1 MVRYQ
6 GKFLLLIL
14 LLTSCVA
21 TPAGAVPVKH
31 HKKHRL
37 SLRARKV
44 AKAFVSS
51 SDLRP
56 MTLQLMQSRT
66 PAAYAG
72 VEKYARA
79 HAKDDTAPLAWLAIG
94 YAHLLDRQYPESLIA
109 FKKARTKA
117 AILSDYVEYFTGDVQ
132 FASGDP
138 AAAQA
143 TLKGFETRN
152 PESILLRDAAVVQ
165 ANSMLAQNNAAGAI
179 AMLEGKR
186 TPYRPDL
193 ELALGRAEAKVGKT
207 SEAVAIFRRIYFS
220 TPTAPE
226 AAAADS
232 ELEKIQSQTSLAPPS
247 FAERRLR
254 AATLLEQHQA
264 AQAAVE
270 YRQLLPDT
278 PPEGRAEITL
288 DLANALSLSGRQKDE
303 LDLLRRMPDPGG
315 ELGARRSYYLLELSR
330 SDPKQVADI
339 VDQLRANAPTSPWFA
354 EALLAAANVNL
365 LRNDLPAATRFYA
378 ELVDRFP
385 DGRHA
390 PYSNWRA
397 AWLAHLTGDEA
408 TSKTAIE
415 RQIESYPDSSEI
427 LAALYWGG
435 RQAEDDHDL
444 PKARAYYT
452 TVAGRFGNDYYSALA
467 RARLHD
473 LPAGGA
479 VEDDPLLDKIGDP
492 PSPRRFAT
500 ERPEDN
506 LQLQK
511 SLLLENSGL
520 TEYAAR
526 ELRSAGDK
534 GSSDWRTAELVR
546 LYTESGRY
554 ALALETLKRAAPGYY
569 SFSLAELPRGFWE
582 TLFPKPY
589 WDQLK
594 RSAAENKLDP
604 FLVASLIRQES
615 EFNPDAISY
624 AQAIGLMQ
632 IVPSTGRKLAKEAK
646 IRHFNESMLLDPN
659 TNLELGARYLRHL
672 LDKYDGQ
679 LEYALAA
686 YNAGPEHVDGWK
698 NGHYHD
704 IHEFVESIPFTQT
717 REYVEAI
724 LRNQAMYEQLYRTP

>member
-1 MVRYQ
+1 M
-6 GKFLLLIL
+6 
-14 LLTSCVA
+14 A
-21 TPAGAVPVKH
+21 
-31 HKKHRL
+31 
-37 SLRARKV
+37 
-44 AKAFVSS
+44 
-51 SDLRP
+51 
-56 MTLQLMQSRT
+56 LQLMQSRT

-79 HAKDDTAPLAWLAIG
+79 HAKDDTAPLAWLALG
-94 YAHLLDRQYPESLIA
+94 YAHLLDKQYPESLIA
-109 FKKARTKA
+109 LKKARSKA
-117 AILSDYVEYFTGDVQ
+117 GILSGYVEYFTGDVQ

-138 AAAQA
+138 AAAQT
-143 TLKGFETRN
+143 TLKGFEARN

-165 ANSMLAQNNAAGAI
+165 GNSMLAQNDAAGAI

-193 ELALGRAEAKVGKT
+193 ELALGRAEAKAGT
-207 SEAVAIFRRIYFS
+207 AAEAITIFRKIYFS

-226 AAAADS
+226 AAAADA
-232 ELEKIQSQTSLAPPS
+232 ELEKIQQQGTIPPPT
-247 FAERRLR
+247 FAERKLR
-254 AATLLEQHQA
+254 ADTLLAKHQS

-270 YRQLLPDT
+270 YRQLLPDAAN
-278 PPEGRAEITL
+278 EDRAEITL
-288 DLANALSLSGRQKDE
+288 DLANALSLSGRQKDA
-303 LDLLRRMPDPGG
+303 LDMLRGMPDPGG
-315 ELGARRSYYLLELSR
+315 ELGARRQYYLLELSR
-330 SDPKQVADI
+330 PDPKQVADI
-339 VDQLRANAPTSPWFA
+339 VDQLRANSPDSPWFE
-354 EALLAAANVNL
+354 EALLSAANVYL
-365 LRNDLPAATRFYA
+365 LRNDLPTAVKFYD
-378 ELVDRFP
+378 ELADRFP
-385 DGRHA
+385 HGKHA

-397 AWLAHLTGDEA
+397 AWLAHVAGDEA
-408 TSKTAIE
+408 TSKNAIE
-415 RQIESYPDSSEI
+415 RQIQVYPDSSEI

-435 RQAEDDHDL
+435 RQAEDDHDFA
-444 PKARAYYT
+444 KARAYYT

-467 RARLHD
+467 RERLHD

-500 ERPEDN
+500 DPPEDN

-511 SLLLENSGL
+511 SLLLENAGL

-526 ELRSAGDK
+526 ELQAASEK

-569 SFSLAELPRGFWE
+569 SFSLAELPRSFWE

-632 IVPSTGRKLAKEAK
+632 IVPSTGRKLAKEVK

-659 TNLELGARYLRHL
+659 TNLKLGARYLRHL

-686 YNAGPEHVDGWK
+686 YNAGPEHVDDWR
-698 NGHYHD
+698 NGHYRD
-704 IHEFVESIPFTQT
+704 VHEFVESIPFTQT

-724 LRNQAMYEQLYRTP
+724 LRNQTMYEQLYRTP